1 MAEEYKTGTL
11 KEIAIGLAEKQ
22 DHMVNTLTEEAPIAD
37 MLKFEGA
44 THGMWNAYEEI
55 TKIDNV
61 KEVDMDSPLPK
72 LGADSVLKKTDLQI
86 IGGLMEAGEDKLQV
100 IGKEAYFAKRLPLHL
115 KAAGQMMERNIIYK
129 NIREYAIDKGKA
141 VDAGGTGDNGYSII
155 AYREIEGENIGL
167 YNPKGFGSGTG
178 KLLDVKA
185 VNGGNLYKDE
195 RGVLVYGMRLKGY
208 IGYQLAN
215 PNGVAAIVNITKAN
229 LDNLTAEMIDDII
242 LSARV
247 DQSSRGFLMM
257 HPKMLSLLNKFKD
270 SKLMTTVND
279 TNYNRTFTMWNGV
292 KILTSY
298 NFDNGTEKHITL

>member
-1 MAEEYKTGTL
+1 MAEEFKTGTL

-22 DHMVNTLTEEAPIAD
+22 DHMVNTLTEEAPIAAS
-37 MLKFEGA
+37 LHFEAA
-44 THGMWNAYEEI
+44 THGMWNAYEEM
-55 TKIDNV
+55 TQIDNV

-115 KAAGQMMERNIIYK
+115 KVAGQMMEKNIIYK
-129 NIREYAIDKGKA
+129 NIREFAIDKGQV
-141 VDAGGTGDNGYSII
+141 VDAGGSGDNGYSII
-155 AYREIEGENIGL
+155 AFREIEGENIGL

-195 RGVLVYGMRLKGY
+195 KGVLVYGMRLKGY
-208 IGYQLAN
+208 IGFQLAN
-215 PNGVAAIVNITKAN
+215 ANGVGAIVNITKEK
-229 LDNLTAEMIDDII
+229 LPTADMIDEII
-242 LSARV
+242 LKARA
-247 DQSSRGFLMM
+247 DQGSRGFLMM
-257 HPKMLSLLNKFKD
+257 HPRMLALLNQFKAD
-270 SKLMTTVND
+270 KLMTTVTD
-279 TNYNRTFTMWNGV
+279 TNLNRTFTMWNGV

-298 NFDNGTEKHITL
+298 NFENGTEKHISL